1 MHVSYSLLQR
11 LATLAN
17 VAWQLA
23 APWHDLTQ
31 LMVHR
36 CTSLCGLHS
45 FAHLML
51 QSDLRSF
58 MQATNFS
65 CAGARQS
72 TSLRSQ
78 TAHSTPSAEPEPA
91 SKAAANAA

>member
-1 MHVSYSLLQR
+1 LLQR
-11 LATLAN
+11 LVALTN
-17 VAWQLA
+17 VARQRPA
-23 APWHDLTQ
+23 SWHDLTQ

-36 CTSLCGLHS
+36 CTSLCSLHS

-51 QSDLRSF
+51 QSDFWSF

-65 CAGARQS
+65 CAGVRQS

-78 TAHSTPSAEPEPA
+78 TAHSTPSAGAEPA
-91 SKAAANAA
+91 NKAAANAT